1 MLKVARTLNTELEG
15 GGSGAPGHS
24 NRVFCVKYDP
34 EDTNLLCSGGWD
46 NNIMVWDIRQPNPI
60 ISIYGPYICG
70 ESIDLHDGYLLTG
83 SHRNKKQL
91 QLWDVSTG
99 EVIEDISWDEG
110 LPSEK
115 PCLVYSAQF
124 QKNTGDLIVASGAGA
139 QEIKVFDGNQMFKPC
154 AHIKNLSR
162 ACFTIDFSNSGD
174 MFATGGGDGVIR
186 VFNVIND
193 V

>member
-1 MLKVARTLNTELEG
+1 LTVDYNKDGTQFATAGNDGIVRIYDEKMLKVARTLNTELEG

-83 SHRNKKQL
+83 SHRNKK
-91 QLWDVSTG
+91 
-99 EVIEDISWDEG
+99 
-110 LPSEK
+110 
-115 PCLVYSAQF
+115 
-124 QKNTGDLIVASGAGA
+124 
-139 QEIKVFDGNQMFKPC
+139 
-154 AHIKNLSR
+154 
-162 ACFTIDFSNSGD
+162 
-174 MFATGGGDGVIR
+174 
-186 VFNVIND
+186 
-193 V
+193 